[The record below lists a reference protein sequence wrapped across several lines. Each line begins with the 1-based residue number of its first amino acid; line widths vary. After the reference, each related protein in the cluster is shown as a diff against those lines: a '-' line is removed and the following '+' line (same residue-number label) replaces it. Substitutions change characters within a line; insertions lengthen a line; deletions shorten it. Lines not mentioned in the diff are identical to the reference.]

1 MKSSAQQAQLS
12 QRVSER
18 HCCGQ
23 AKNFLTANTVCACWV
38 HAWAWGLPERAGNEL
53 RLASIPEAAVTPW
66 RLDSSL
72 RLQAGSSPP
81 PPPPPL
87 PPHFP
92 LPFQSLSNSGSLA
105 AFLSS
110 VAAGRLRWPESVP
123 WSCGQSSWDCLAGG
137 RTSAGAEVSEKK
149 NPQQPYLF
157 HLSYHPFI
165 LSLSFSFPL
174 SHPLLT
180 LSLPPLPFSSSSI
193 FFTSFFLLSPPT
205 HSLSFSPWF
214 GGWRLTM
221 NYMATRETDS
231 SRQICS

>member
-1 MKSSAQQAQLS
+1 MPSKPSSLSEYLKDTVADRPKTSSQPTQCVRAECTPEPGACQKELGTSWDWLAYLRQLLH
-12 QRVSER
+12 R
-18 HCCGQ
+18 G
-23 AKNFLTANTVCACWV
+23 
-38 HAWAWGLPERAGNEL
+38 AWILL
-53 RLASIPEAAVTPW
+53 SDSRLAP
-66 RLDSSL
+66 LL
-72 RLQAGSSPP
+72 LLLL
-81 PPPPPL
+81 PPL